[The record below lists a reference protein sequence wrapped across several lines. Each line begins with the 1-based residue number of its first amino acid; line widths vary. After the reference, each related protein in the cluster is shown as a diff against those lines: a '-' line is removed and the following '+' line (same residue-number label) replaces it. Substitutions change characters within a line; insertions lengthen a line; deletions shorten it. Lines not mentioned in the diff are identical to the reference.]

1 MKTLFVL
8 RYLNVCPDLFSHVG
22 KRLDKKIRI
31 NLKICRRWG
40 SETSSRLL
48 LSFKK
53 TLYEIKGND
62 QDLSFNVIWWCL
74 ASCASLRY
82 TIQQCTIYSWI
93 ISFFACHKRTDTAYI
108 ALKGLKISL
117 NNSNRAWLPSL
128 KAIHQCTSSFYSCV
142 GKCTS
147 SFFFLCGQNGVLKN
161 FAKFTGKHLR
171 WTLFLTE
178 LQVLSVFMWI
188 LRNF

>member
-53 TLYEIKGND
+53 TLYEIKRND

-74 ASCASLRY
+74 ASCASSRY
-82 TIQQCTIYSWI
+82 TIQQCTIWIYSWI

-108 ALKGLKISL
+108 ALKGLKISP

-128 KAIHQCTSSFYSCV
+128 KAIHQCTSSFFSCV
-142 GKCTS
+142 GKMEFLKILQNSQKNTCAGL
-147 SFFFLCGQNGVLKN
+147 SF
-161 FAKFTGKHLR
+161 
-171 WTLFLTE
+171 
-178 LQVLSVFMWI
+178 
-188 LRNF
+188 